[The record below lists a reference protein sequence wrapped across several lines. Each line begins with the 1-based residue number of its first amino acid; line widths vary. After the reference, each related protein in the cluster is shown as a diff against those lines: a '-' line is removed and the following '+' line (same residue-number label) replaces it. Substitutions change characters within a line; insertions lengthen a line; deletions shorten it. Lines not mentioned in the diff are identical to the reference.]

1 MSNILIEANNI
12 SKIYGMDILLKRGTN
27 FHALCQVDFILE
39 EGDFV
44 SVMGPS
50 GSGKSTLLN
59 CLSSLDAVSKGSV
72 KLFGKNVT
80 SLSDEELSEFRYS
93 KLGFIFQNHNLI
105 STLSI
110 FDNIATPA
118 MLGEQSANQLG
129 NKVVELARKLNI
141 EHILS
146 KKPGECS
153 GGEKQ
158 RAAIARALINNPKI
172 LICDEPTGNL
182 DSQNSHEVL
191 SILSDLN
198 KKEGTSI
205 ILVTHDNMIASY
217 AKTFMYLRDGSIKSV
232 LKRNNAG
239 QVDFFNEIVK
249 ITTKDSL
256 LKLFSGDQH
265 VSTNEPSKVINTTDR
280 ESAIHRQDFTSAA
293 YLQRQTVYAIFP
305 SKEPVS
311 DEAEH
316 YQNVTIDEQTL
327 EFKNVANEYVVINMN
342 DIRSIVISLGTEF
355 RNFGLFSEYMYYVHL
370 DITVK
375 EGTHKLKLK
384 NRNDL
389 TPLFTLFNDLRIPM
403 EDPIGIQKIYKEHPD
418 YLDRHRYLQRNYK
431 KIAKEFN
438 LNTPKT

>member
-1 MSNILIEANNI
+1 MSNILIEASNI
-12 SKIYGMDILLKRGTN
+12 SKIYGMDYLLKRGNN
-27 FHALCQVDFILE
+27 FYALCQVDFVLE

-59 CLSSLDAVSKGSV
+59 CLSSLDTVSKGTV
-72 KLFGKNVT
+72 KLFGKNIT
-80 SLSDEELSEFRYS
+80 SLSDEELSEFRYT

-118 MLGEQSANQLG
+118 MLGEKNAEEIG
-129 NKVVELARKLNI
+129 NRVVELAKQLNI
-141 EHILS
+141 EHLLS
-146 KKPGECS
+146 KKPSECS

-198 KKEGTSI
+198 RREGTSI

-217 AKTFMYLRDGSIKSV
+217 AKTFMYLRDGAIKSV
-232 LKRNNAG
+232 LKRNDAD
-239 QVDFFNEIVK
+239 QVEFFNEIVK

-256 LKLFSGDQH
+256 LKIFSGDTP
-265 VSTNEPSKVINTTDR
+265 SPDGTSKVVDTTSK
-280 ESAIHRQDFTSAA
+280 ESAINRQDFKSSAL
-293 YLQRQTVYAIFP
+293 LQRQTVYAIFP
-305 SKEPVS
+305 SDEPVS

-316 YQNVTIDEQTL
+316 YRNVNINEKTI
-327 EFKNVANEYVVINMN
+327 EFKNISNEY
-342 DIRSIVISLGTEF
+342 IVIEMNKITSIAISLCARF
-355 RNFGLFSEYMYYVHL
+355 RSFGLFSEYMYYVDL
-370 DITVK
+370 NISINDV
-375 EGTHKLKLK
+375 THKLELK

-389 TPLFTLFNDLRIPM
+389 TPLFTLFNNQHIPL
-403 EDPIGIQKIYKEHPD
+403 EDPIEIQRIYKEHPD
-418 YLDRHRYLQRNYK
+418 YLDRHRYLQRRYK
-431 KIAKEFN
+431 EMAKKFN
-438 LNTPKT
+438 LDFPRT